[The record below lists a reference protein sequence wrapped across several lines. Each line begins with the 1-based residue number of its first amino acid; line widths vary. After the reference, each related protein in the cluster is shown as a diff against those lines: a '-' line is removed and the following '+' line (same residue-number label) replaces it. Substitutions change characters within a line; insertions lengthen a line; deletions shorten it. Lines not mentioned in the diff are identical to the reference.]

1 MRGIWAR
8 ASCCLS
14 CSSLWRAA
22 QTRRQCYRLREGE
35 LAGNPRSEEALCGA
49 PTANNGTTDR
59 SRGAAKRKKHW
70 YSKYWLQNPKS
81 LQRDSAA
88 LSSFLPNKYIKA
100 DTDCWILIFKS
111 SLCHIRESLASS
123 FHPWFPAREIPEAKH
138 LICPGSSYWY
148 GNQMNGLFA
157 PQQFPLRRKAQN
169 PQRIKPSVCNNMT
182 KIYICHVYQIVKLY
196 VCYLVNWEIKGH
208 WDE

>member
-1 MRGIWAR
+1 MLPHAAWA
-8 ASCCLS
+8 
-14 CSSLWRAA
+14 AA
-22 QTRRQCYRLREGE
+22 ACGEQHRLGRQCYRLLDSGRGRESLQEIRGVKKQ
-35 LAGNPRSEEALCGA
+35 LWGA

-88 LSSFLPNKYIKA
+88 LSSFLPKKYIKA
-100 DTDCWILIFKS
+100 ATDCWIRIFKS

-123 FHPWFPAREIPEAKH
+123 FHPWFSAREIPEAKH

-148 GNQMNGLFA
+148 GNQMDGLFA
-157 PQQFPLRRKAQN
+157 PQQFLPRHKAQN

-182 KIYICHVYQIVKLY
+182 KIYICMP
-196 VCYLVNWEIKGH
+196 NS
-208 WDE
+208 